1 MRHLIAPIPREAL
14 LRELT
19 PERKIRDTKKAS
31 NEIYIF
37 EGIAC
42 PALMREVGRLREEA
56 FRAAGGGTGKEVDI
70 DSEDLDP
77 SGYSQLIVWDPTA
90 QQIVGGYRFNICQSE
105 HPECLSTE
113 HYFRFSDRFRKRF
126 LPHTIELGR
135 SFVQVQYQVRRNP
148 KSLYAL
154 DNLWDGLG
162 ALVVL
167 NPQTRYLFGKVT
179 MYPSYNR
186 EARAILFHFLNRYF
200 ADKEALMEG
209 LHLLPPY
216 KGELPENLFPEESYE
231 ENYRLLVRH
240 LRERGESIPPLINLY
255 MNLSPTMRLFDTV
268 INADFGQVE
277 ETAILITIK
286 DIYPE
291 KKLRYVRWE
300 GWRKGLHARREAF
313 ACRKESIK

>member
-1 MRHLIAPIPREAL
+1 MKRLIEPLPREEL

-19 PERKIRDTKKAS
+19 PERKIRDTKKAG

-37 EGIAC
+37 EAGDC

-56 FRAAGGGTGKEVDI
+56 FRAAGGGTGEEVDI
-70 DSEDLDP
+70 DAEDLNP
-77 SGYSQLIVWDPTA
+77 AGYSQLIVWDPSA
-90 QQIVGGYRFNICQSE
+90 QEIVGGYRFIVCESCA
-105 HPECLSTE
+105 PECLSTE

-167 NPQTRYLFGKVT
+167 NPKVRYLFGKVT
-179 MYPSYNR
+179 MYPSYHR
-186 EARAILFHFLNRYF
+186 EARAILFHFLEHYF
-200 ADKEALMEG
+200 ADREALMQG
-209 LHLLPPY
+209 ISPLPPY
-216 KGELPENLFPEESYE
+216 EGELPENLFPAETYE
-231 ENYRLLVRH
+231 ENHRLLVQC
-240 LRERGESIPPLINLY
+240 LRDRGEGIPPLVHLY

-268 INADFGQVE
+268 INDDFGAVE
-277 ETAILITIK
+277 ETGILITIK

-291 KKLRYVRWE
+291 KRLRYTRWE
-300 GWRKGLHARREAF
+300 GWRRNLRQRREAF
-313 ACRKESIK
+313 ASRKKR

>member
-1 MRHLIAPIPREAL
+1 MKSLIDPIPRELL

-19 PERKIRDTKKAS
+19 PERKIRDTKRAS

-37 EGIAC
+37 EAGAC

-56 FRAAGGGTGKEVDI
+56 FRAAGGGTGEEVDI
-70 DSEDLDP
+70 DAEDLHP
-77 SGYSQLIVWDPTA
+77 AGYSQLIVWDPAA
-90 QQIVGGYRFNICQSE
+90 QQIVGGYRFIVCQSS

-135 SFVQVQYQVRRNP
+135 SFVQPQYQARRNP

-167 NPQTRYLFGKVT
+167 NPKARYLFGKVT
-179 MYPSYNR
+179 MYPSYHR
-186 EARAILFHFLNRYF
+186 EARAILFRFLNDYF
-200 ADKEALMEG
+200 ADRDALMEG
-209 LHLLPPY
+209 IHKLPPY
-216 KGELPENLFPEESYE
+216 GGELSEGLFAGTDYE
-231 ENYRLLVRH
+231 QDQRLLVQY
-240 LRERGESIPPLINLY
+240 LRERGESIPPLIHLY

-268 INADFGQVE
+268 INGDFGNVE
-277 ETAILITIK
+277 ETAILVTLK

-291 KKLRYVRWE
+291 KKLRYIRWE
-300 GWRKGLHARREAF
+300 GWRRNLKARREAF
-313 ACRKESIK
+313 ANRKQKG